1 MLESLR
7 SGFKRAI
14 SPIAKFLVRLG
25 VTANSITIIGTVA
38 VVIIAFA
45 TAFSKQFVIGTIFL
59 TIFVLADSLDG
70 SVAALTTGG
79 TKFGAFLDSTLDRIA
94 DWSLFISVCI
104 CLYKAHEKEMCT
116 WIPTFNG
123 NIIKYVGLLSCLIAL
138 MGAFVTSYTRAR
150 GQSIN
155 VDPKKGLITRADR
168 VAVILVSMGL
178 VGLTNQLFWLSLSMI
193 LLAIGGIITVFQR
206 IFEVKKS
213 LNRISE

>member
-14 SPIAKFLVRLG
+14 FPIAKFLVRLG

-116 WIPTFNG
+116 WIPTLNG

>member
-25 VTANSITIIGTVA
+25 VTANSITIVGTVA

-168 VAVILVSMGL
+168 VSVILVSMGL

>member
-7 SGFKRAI
+7 SGFKRTI
-14 SPIAKFLVRLG
+14 SPIAKLLVRLG
-25 VTANSITIIGTVA
+25 ISANCVTIVGTIA
-38 VVIIAFA
+38 VVIIAFV
-45 TAFSKQFVIGTIFL
+45 TAFTKQFVVGTIFL

-94 DWSLFISVCI
+94 DWSLFSSVCI
-104 CLYKAHEKEMCT
+104 CLYNSHEKDMCT
-116 WIPTFNG
+116 WISTLNG
-123 NIIKYVGLLSCLIAL
+123 NAIKYVGLLSCLVAL
-138 MGAFVTSYTRAR
+138 MAAFVTSYTRAR

-168 VAVILVSMGL
+168 VAVILVAMGL
-178 VGLTNQLFWLSLSMI
+178 VGLTNQLFWLSFAMI

-206 IFEVKKS
+206 IFEVKHGLDIKDK
-213 LNRISE
+213 

>member
-7 SGFKRAI
+7 SGFKRTI
-14 SPIAKFLVRLG
+14 SPIAKLLVRLG
-25 VTANSITIIGTVA
+25 ISANCVTIVGTIA

-45 TAFSKQFVIGTIFL
+45 TAFTKQFVVGTIFL

-70 SVAALTTGG
+70 SVAAITTGG

-94 DWSLFISVCI
+94 DWSLFSSVCI
-104 CLYKAHEKEMCT
+104 CLYEAHEKDMCT
-116 WIPTFNG
+116 WISTLNG
-123 NIIKYVGLLSCLIAL
+123 NAIKYVGLLSCLVAL
-138 MGAFVTSYTRAR
+138 MAAFVTSYARAR

-168 VAVILVSMGL
+168 VSVILVAMGL
-178 VGLTNQLFWLSLSMI
+178 VGLTNQLFWLSFAMI

-206 IFEVKKS
+206 IFEVKHGLDIKDK
-213 LNRISE
+213 

>member
-25 VTANSITIIGTVA
+25 VTANSITIVGTVA

-116 WIPTFNG
+116 WIPTLNG

>member
-45 TAFSKQFVIGTIFL
+45 TAFSKQFVIGTILL

-116 WIPTFNG
+116 WIPTLNG

>member
-7 SGFKRAI
+7 SGFKRTI
-14 SPIAKFLVRLG
+14 SPIAKLLVRLG
-25 VTANSITIIGTVA
+25 ISANCVTIVGTIA
-38 VVIIAFA
+38 VVIIAFV
-45 TAFSKQFVIGTIFL
+45 TAFTKQFVVGTIFL

-94 DWSLFISVCI
+94 DWSLFSSVCI
-104 CLYKAHEKEMCT
+104 CLYEAHEKDMCT
-116 WIPTFNG
+116 WISTLNG
-123 NIIKYVGLLSCLIAL
+123 NAIKCVGLLSCLVAL
-138 MGAFVTSYTRAR
+138 MAAFVTSYTRAR

-168 VAVILVSMGL
+168 VAVILVAMGL
-178 VGLTNQLFWLSLSMI
+178 VGLTNQLFWLSFAMI

-206 IFEVKKS
+206 IFEVKHG
-213 LNRISE
+213 LI

>member
-7 SGFKRAI
+7 SGFKRII
-14 SPIAKFLVRLG
+14 SPIAKLLVRLG
-25 VTANSITIIGTVA
+25 VSANCVTIVGAIA
-38 VVIIAFA
+38 VVIIAFV
-45 TAFSKQFVIGTIFL
+45 TAFTKQFVVGTIFL

-94 DWSLFISVCI
+94 DWSLFSSVCI
-104 CLYKAHEKEMCT
+104 CLYNSREKDMCT
-116 WIPTFNG
+116 WISTLNG
-123 NIIKYVGLLSCLIAL
+123 NAIKYVGLLSCLVAL
-138 MGAFVTSYTRAR
+138 MAAFVTSYTRAR

-168 VAVILVSMGL
+168 VAVILVAMGL
-178 VGLTNQLFWLSLSMI
+178 VGLTNQLFWLSFAMI

-206 IFEVKKS
+206 IFEVKHGLDIKDK
-213 LNRISE
+213 

>member
-25 VTANSITIIGTVA
+25 VTANSITIVGTVA